1 MVMNLIRFATRNI
14 AGNAFRSWMV
24 FFCATL
30 MAAFV
35 VSATLIIGGAN
46 DSLRLALDR
55 LGADIIVIPD
65 GHEQRLEAALLM
77 GIPVHCWMPDTVVDE
92 VAKVEGVEAVSPQL
106 YLSTLR
112 GATCCSVP
120 EMFLIAYEPET
131 DFTLRPW
138 LEQNLEGGLA
148 LGEAVGGSLVYVP
161 EADGELLVYGYGLDL
176 KGSLDP
182 TGTGLDQS
190 MFFTFETAFDIAR
203 LSPDQAVK
211 VMDIP
216 PRTISSVMVKVDLRT
231 DPHQVAQAIDAA
243 IPGVT
248 PLETNRLFKGQRE
261 QIVSLLNS
269 VVVLLVITW
278 VLAMALIAVVFS
290 LAVNE
295 RRRHIGVMRALGA
308 SRTTVL
314 QSLLLEAGVL
324 ALAGGGAGIFVSF
337 LAIYLFRPLIIRLME
352 VPFLFPAPLHLA
364 GLALG
369 ALALAMLGV
378 TAAAL
383 IPALRISLQDPAISM
398 RE

>member
-1 MVMNLIRFATRNI
+1 MNLIRFSTRNI

-35 VSATLIIGGAN
+35 ISATLIIGGAN

-65 GHEQRLEAALLM
+65 GNEQRLEAALLM
-77 GIPVHCWMPDTVVDE
+77 GIPVHCWMPDTVEDE
-92 VAKVEGVEAVSPQL
+92 VAKVEGVAAVSPQL

-112 GATCCSVP
+112 GASCCSVP

-131 DFTLRPW
+131 DFTLSPW
-138 LEQNLEGGLA
+138 LEENLDGGLA

-161 EADGELLVYGYGLDL
+161 EADDELLVYGYGLDL
-176 KGSLDP
+176 KGSLNA

-203 LSPDQAVK
+203 LSPELAVK
-211 VMDIP
+211 ALDIP
-216 PRTISSVMVKVDLRT
+216 PRTISSVMVKVDLHS
-231 DPHQVAQAIDAA
+231 DPHEVAAAIDAA

-248 PLETNRLFKGQRE
+248 PLETNQLFKGQRE
-261 QIVSLLNS
+261 QILSLLNS
-269 VVVLLVITW
+269 VMTLLIITW

-308 SRTTVL
+308 SRATVL
-314 QSLLLEAGVL
+314 QSLLLEAGLL
-324 ALAGGGAGIFVSF
+324 ALAGGIVGIVVSS
-337 LAIYLFRPLIIRLME
+337 LAVYLFRTLIVDLMGF
-352 VPFLFPAPLHLA
+352 PFLFPAPLQLA
-364 GLALG
+364 GLGLG
-369 ALALAMLGV
+369 ALVLALLGV
-378 TAAAL
+378 TLAAL

>member
-1 MVMNLIRFATRNI
+1 MNLIRFATRNI
-14 AGNAFRSWMV
+14 AGNSFRSWMV

-77 GIPVHCWMPDTVVDE
+77 GIPVHCWMSDTIVDE

-148 LGEAVGGSLVYVP
+148 IGEAVGGSLVYVP

-190 MFFTFETAFDIAR
+190 MFFTFDTAFDIAR
-203 LSPDQAVK
+203 LSSEQAVK

-216 PRTISSVMVKVDLRT
+216 PRTISSVMVKVDIRT
-231 DPHQVAQAIDAA
+231 DPHEVAQAIDAA
-243 IPGVT
+243 IQGVT
-248 PLETNRLFKGQRE
+248 PLETNKLFKGQRE

-314 QSLLLEAGVL
+314 QSLLLEASVL

-352 VPFLFPAPLHLA
+352 VPFLFPAPLQLA

-369 ALALAMLGV
+369 ALALALLGV

>member
-1 MVMNLIRFATRNI
+1 
-14 AGNAFRSWMV
+14 MV

-55 LGADIIVIPD
+55 LGADIIVIPE
-65 GHEQRLEAALLM
+65 GHEQRLESALLM

-92 VAKVEGVEAVSPQL
+92 IAEVDGVTAVSPQL

-112 GATCCSVP
+112 GASCCSVP

-138 LEQNLEGGLA
+138 LEENVEGGLEV
-148 LGEAVGGSLVYVP
+148 GEAVGGSLVYVP

-190 MFFTFETAFDIAR
+190 MFFTFETAYEIAR
-203 LSPDQAVK
+203 LSPEQAVK
-211 VMDIP
+211 ALDIP
-216 PRTISSVMVKVDLRT
+216 PRTVSSALVKVDLKS
-231 DPHQVAQAIDAA
+231 DPHQVAEEIAAA

-248 PLETNRLFKGQRE
+248 PLETSKLFKGQRE

-269 VVVLLVITW
+269 VVTLLVITW

-290 LAVNE
+290 LAANE

-308 SRTTVL
+308 SRAAVL
-314 QSLLLEAGVL
+314 KSLLLEVVLL
-324 ALAGGGAGIFVSF
+324 ALAGGGTGIVVSS
-337 LAIYLFRPLIIRLME
+337 LAIYLFRTLIIRLMG
-352 VPFLFPAPLHLA
+352 VPFLFPAPLQLA
-364 GLALG
+364 GLGLG
-369 ALALAMLGV
+369 ALILALLGV
-378 TAAAL
+378 TCAAL
-383 IPALRISLQDPAISM
+383 VPALRISFQDPAISM